1 MSIPRSGVLAAVVA
15 AGLMAASTPVRADD
29 TPALDVPYEP
39 TSPEVVEAMLD
50 LAGVKAGDVVYD
62 LGCGDGRIVVAA
74 AKRGARAIGVDL
86 DPQRI
91 AEARENARKA
101 GVADRVELRVED
113 LFQTDVRDATV
124 VMLYLWPKVNLR
136 LRPRLVEQLRPGA
149 RVVSHSHDM
158 GTWIPERKIVAG
170 GHPVYL
176 WTITARA
183 GR

>member
-1 MSIPRSGVLAAVVA
+1 MSILRSGARAAVLAAA
-15 AGLMAASTPVRADD
+15 LLAASTPARGAAA
-29 TPALDVPYEP
+29 PKLDVPYEP

-74 AKRGARAIGVDL
+74 AKRGARAIGVDI

-91 AEARENARKA
+91 AEAQENAEKA

-113 LFQTDVRDATV
+113 LFRTDVRDATV

-158 GTWIPERKIVAG
+158 GTWTPDRKIVAG

-176 WTITARA
+176 WTIPASASR
-183 GR
+183 

>member
-1 MSIPRSGVLAAVVA
+1 MSIVRSAVLAAA
-15 AGLMAASTPVRADD
+15 LLAASTPVRAGA
-29 TPALDVPYEP
+29 PKLDVPYEP

-74 AKRGARAIGVDL
+74 AKRGARAIGVDI

-91 AEARENARKA
+91 AEAQENAEKA
-101 GVADRVELRVED
+101 GVAERVELRVED

-158 GTWIPERKIVAG
+158 GTWTPDRKIVAG

-176 WTITARA
+176 WTIRA
-183 GR
+183 SASR